1 MSGCESGSAAE
12 WCIGSA
18 VAGALFLLDI
28 ADTATVIGHVVLRS
42 AAAASTFIALSAY
55 PASAA
60 DLRLVAAMPAW
71 RCAGSVKRIL
81 SV

>member
-1 MSGCESGSAAE
+1 
-12 WCIGSA
+12 

-60 DLRLVAAMPAW
+60 DLRLVAACQPGVVLVLLNAFCLYSW
-71 RCAGSVKRIL
+71 KAVS
-81 SV
+81 